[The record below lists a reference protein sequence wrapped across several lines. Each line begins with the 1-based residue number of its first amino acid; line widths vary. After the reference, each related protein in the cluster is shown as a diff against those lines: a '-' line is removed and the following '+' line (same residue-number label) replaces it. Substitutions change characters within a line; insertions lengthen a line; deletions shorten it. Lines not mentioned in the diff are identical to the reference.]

1 MNIFEPGL
9 ADASMETWA
18 GMALL
23 GVLGFVLGFALNHGS
38 ICTVIATRELV
49 SEKRPAQFIALVECA
64 VWAALVYAILETSPM
79 MQQGWSPL
87 GYLVPAAMLFGLGTY
102 VNGACVFGSVGHFG
116 NGEIDFGFAF
126 LGIFAVVYI
135 ESLFGLLPDQPPISA
150 SLPLGPGLLALALLA
165 ILALRLGV
173 SLRSESNFRRLTLSI
188 GTLGITYTIL
198 AVFAPGFSITASV
211 GSIVSIPVAGAVI
224 SVCMFGGSLVSA
236 RFMEASIHAEMADNQ
251 DHSQENAWRH
261 AYGIGCATHS
271 RWERYAAADW
281 FPHGGMA
288 GRARLRAIRCDA
300 CCAHRQIRFDGKILV
315 MTVAHVTH
323 RTGRQNLPIGLHQL
337 RVRFPRSR
345 RDPPRR
351 GVRRPATASTQPR
364 LHRRKVD
371 VRNGQLLSQDRHC
384 WPPDRTFKDPQ
395 QRTFGSPHKQRSRS
409 FIL

>member
-1 MNIFEPGL
+1 MNEFLVSIFGSGL

-49 SEKRPAQFIALVECA
+49 SEKRPARFIALVECA
-64 VWAALVYAILETSPM
+64 VWAALVYAILETSPT

-87 GYLVPAAMLFGLGTY
+87 GYLVPAAMLFGIGTY

-126 LGIFAVVYI
+126 LGIFAVFYI
-135 ESLFGLLPDQPPISA
+135 ESLFGLFPDQPPISA
-150 SLPLGPGLLALALLA
+150 SLPLGPVLLAIALLA

-173 SLRSESNFRRLTLSI
+173 SLRSESNFRRLTLSMGAI
-188 GTLGITYTIL
+188 GITFTIL
-198 AVFAPGFSITASV
+198 AVFAPGFSITTSV

-236 RFMEASIHAEMADNQ
+236 RFRKRRFMLKWPTIKSIVRRTLGGILMGLGALLIPGGNDTLLMIGFPMG
-251 DHSQENAWRH
+251 AWQAAL
-261 AYGIGCATHS
+261 AYV
-271 RWERYAAADW
+271 
-281 FPHGGMA
+281 
-288 GRARLRAIRCDA
+288 LLVAIA
-300 CCAHRQIRFDGKILV
+300 CRTHRQIRFDGKILV

-323 RTGRQNLPIGLHQL
+323 RTGRQNRPIGMHKP
-337 RVRFPRSR
+337 RVRYPRSR
-345 RDPPRR
+345 TDPPRR
-351 GVRRPATASTQPR
+351 GVWRPATASTQPR

-371 VRNGQLLSQDRHC
+371 VRNGQL
-384 WPPDRTFKDPQ
+384 
-395 QRTFGSPHKQRSRS
+395 
-409 FIL
+409 